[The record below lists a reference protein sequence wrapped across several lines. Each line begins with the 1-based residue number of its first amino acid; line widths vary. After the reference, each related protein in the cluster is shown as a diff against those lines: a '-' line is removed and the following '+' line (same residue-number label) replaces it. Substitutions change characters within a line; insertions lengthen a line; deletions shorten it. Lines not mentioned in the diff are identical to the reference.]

1 MNYEHLQ
8 LGDELKLLKEF
19 MEING
24 VTFCVTGTLALQMIG
39 AVPPEYSV
47 KDIDVVVFSDVEVER
62 EKLRSFFNNLD
73 QLANGGHDRLV
84 KENHYQNPP
93 FIFGVGNRGVKV
105 NVWVMATQPEEDF
118 MSVKVDSD
126 SYLVQT
132 FRAAMHQKMKLMRQ
146 KDFVFQARLIRYIT
160 QIGNKDIYN
169 LGAAGHGVKRYA
181 GNQKV

>member
-8 LGDELKLLKEF
+8 LGNELKLLKEF
-19 MEING
+19 MEANG
-24 VTFCVTGTLALQMIG
+24 VTFCVTGTFALQMIG
-39 AVPPEYSV
+39 AVPPEHSV
-47 KDIDVVVFSDVEVER
+47 KDIDVIALSDVGVER
-62 EKLRSFFNNLD
+62 DKWSDLFNNLD

-93 FIFGVGNRGVKV
+93 FIFGVGDRGVKV

-118 MSVKVDSD
+118 MSIKVDSD

-160 QIGNKDIYN
+160 QIGNKDVYDWRNNSKN
-169 LGAAGHGVKRYA
+169 LIRG
-181 GNQKV
+181 

>member
-19 MEING
+19 METNG

-39 AVPPEYSV
+39 AVPPEHSV
-47 KDIDVVVFSDVEVER
+47 NDIDIIALSDVEAER
-62 EKLRSFFNNLD
+62 EKWNNFFNNLD
-73 QLANGGHDRLV
+73 RLAGCTHDKLI
-84 KENHYQNPP
+84 KENCYQNPP
-93 FIFGVGNRGVKV
+93 FIFGVGDRGVKV

-118 MSVKVDSD
+118 MSIKIDSD
-126 SYLVQT
+126 FYLVQT

-160 QIGNKDIYN
+160 QIGNKDVYDWRNNSKN
-169 LGAAGHGVKRYA
+169 LIRG
-181 GNQKV
+181 

>member
-8 LGDELKLLKEF
+8 LGNELKLLKEF

-24 VTFCVTGTLALQMIG
+24 ITFCVTGTFALQMIG
-39 AVPPEYSV
+39 AVPPEHSV
-47 KDIDVVVFSDVEVER
+47 KDIDVVVFYDVEVER
-62 EKLRSFFNNLD
+62 EKWSSFFNNLD
-73 QLANGGHDRLV
+73 QLAGGNHDRLV

-93 FIFGVGNRGVKV
+93 FIFGVGDRGVKV

-118 MSVKVDSD
+118 MSIKVGAD

-160 QIGNKDIYN
+160 QIGNKDVYDWRNNSKN
-169 LGAAGHGVKRYA
+169 LIRG
-181 GNQKV
+181 

>member
-19 MEING
+19 MEANG
-24 VTFCVTGTLALQMIG
+24 VTFCVTGTFALQMIG
-39 AVPPEYSV
+39 AVPPEHSV
-47 KDIDVVVFSDVEVER
+47 KDIDVVAFSDVEAER
-62 EKLRSFFNNLD
+62 DRLHNFFNNLD

-93 FIFGVGNRGVKV
+93 FIFGVGDRGVKV

-118 MSVKVDSD
+118 MSIKVDSD

-160 QIGNKDIYN
+160 QIGNKDVYDWRNNSKN
-169 LGAAGHGVKRYA
+169 LIRG
-181 GNQKV
+181 

>member
-8 LGDELKLLKEF
+8 LGNELKLLKEF
-19 MEING
+19 MEANG
-24 VTFCVTGTLALQMIG
+24 ITFCVTGTFALQMIG
-39 AVPPEYSV
+39 AVPPEHSV
-47 KDIDVVVFSDVEVER
+47 KDIDVIAFSDVGVER
-62 EKLRSFFNNLD
+62 DKWSDFFNNLD
-73 QLANGGHDRLV
+73 QLAGGFHDKLV

-93 FIFGVGNRGVKV
+93 FIFGVGDRGVKV

-118 MSVKVDSD
+118 MSIKVDSD

-160 QIGNKDIYN
+160 QIGNKDVYDWRNNSKN
-169 LGAAGHGVKRYA
+169 LIRG
-181 GNQKV
+181 

>member
-8 LGDELKLLKEF
+8 LGNELKLLKEF
-19 MEING
+19 MEANG
-24 VTFCVTGTLALQMIG
+24 VTFCVTGTFALQMIG
-39 AVPPEYSV
+39 AIPPEHSV

-62 EKLRSFFNNLD
+62 EKWRSFFNNLD

-93 FIFGVGNRGVKV
+93 FIFGVGDRGVKV

-118 MSVKVDSD
+118 MSIKVDVD

-160 QIGNKDIYN
+160 QIGNKDVYDWRNNSKN
-169 LGAAGHGVKRYA
+169 LIRG
-181 GNQKV
+181 